1 MPDES
6 QIRHASQIQA
16 MASMPDPSIAPQHPD
31 DARLAAPRAADGSP
45 GTPGDMRQQCIELQ
59 AQCERLR
66 QALAAEIQARK
77 SEQAVAAKSVRQ
89 AQDLNAALFRLRQL
103 LSATELDA
111 QEHEGRCVEL
121 DAEVRELS
129 ERREEDLKQI
139 QELHAQRGQAMEIDH
154 WRAYSM
160 QVTSLLASLLSSRS
174 WSLTRPLRWLAER
187 ARGRA
192 WREPQ
197 IPPPPATS
205 LSCGDRANGPDE
217 TAESPN
223 TAPAP
228 PGA

>member
-6 QIRHASQIQA
+6 QIRHASQIQT
-16 MASMPDPSIAPQHPD
+16 MASMPDPSLTPQHRD
-31 DARLAAPRAADGSP
+31 DPQLAAPRVTDGSP
-45 GTPGDMRQQCIELQ
+45 GAPGDMRQQCIGLE

-66 QALAAEIQARK
+66 QALAAEMQARK
-77 SEQAVAAKSVRQ
+77 AEQAVAAKSVRQ

-121 DAEVRELS
+121 DAELRELC

-139 QELHAQRGQAMEIDH
+139 QELRAQRGQVMEIEH

-160 QVTSLLASLLSSRS
+160 QVTNLLARLLSSRS

-187 ARGRA
+187 ARGRT

-197 IPPPPATS
+197 IPPPPAS
-205 LSCGDRANGPDE
+205 SVSCGRPNGLE
-217 TAESPN
+217 EAAESPN
-223 TAPAP
+223 TASAP